1 MTQSKSRRILCQ
13 QARLIRIQWV
23 VILALTCTIILM
35 AVFMPKA
42 KAIEESAE
50 MAPPITLTPTVM
62 PEPAPAPIEEPEPE
76 ETVPVLEELGEFRLT
91 AYCACR
97 KCCGKDPS
105 DPGYGVTASGAIVEA
120 GRTIAVDSSIIPL
133 GTEVI
138 IDGHTYIAED
148 TGSAIKGN
156 RIDIYFDSHQEALN
170 FGVQYADVYIIKN

>member
-1 MTQSKSRRILCQ
+1 MQRSRSRRLLLL
-13 QARLIRIQWV
+13 QARVIRIQWAIIFALATTV
-23 VILALTCTIILM
+23 VLM

-42 KAIEESAE
+42 EAQVIDSTFTPVAVIE
-50 MAPPITLTPTVM
+50 V
-62 PEPAPAPIEEPEPE
+62 APAEEPEEVNDEPAAIEPE
-76 ETVPVLEELGEFRLT
+76 LELLGEFRLT

-105 DPGYGVTASGAIVEA
+105 DSGYGVTASGAIVEA
-120 GRTIAVDSSIIPL
+120 GRTIAVDSSVIPL

-138 IDGHTYIAED
+138 INGNTYIAED

-156 RIDIYFDSHQEALN
+156 RIDIYFETHQEALN